1 MSHSA
6 IRLLATAALVAGAIG
21 IDANAAA
28 RAATWCAQYQ
38 GGSSNCGFSTQAQ
51 CLATVSGAGGMC
63 VPMGGNETQ
72 RARSRVKPEKAARRK
87 PDKRTPEKK
96 AAEPA
101 PPKATPTPP
110 AAVVTPQPPAAVTP
124 ASAARLSPAGRHNF
138 QMARA
143 FILSGK
149 YEEAI
154 AALKAVGNDEHPD
167 VASALGYANAKL
179 GRFEEAR
186 AWYAKALAADPDHL
200 ATLNYSGALHVQ
212 QAEMTEAR
220 RDLAHIETICRG
232 TACREYR
239 ELQALIAAKQ

>member
-1 MSHSA
+1 VSHRA
-6 IRLLATAALVAGAIG
+6 IRSLATAALVAGAIG
-21 IDANAAA
+21 IDAATAA
-28 RAATWCAQYQ
+28 RAAVWCAQYQ

-63 VPMGGNETQ
+63 VPQGDDGAK
-72 RARSRVKPEKAARRK
+72 ARSRVKPEKAARRK

-101 PPKATPTPP
+101 PPKAAPTPP
-110 AAVVTPQPPAAVTP
+110 AAVVTPQSPAAATP
-124 ASAARLSPAGRHNF
+124 ASAARLSPAGQHNF

-154 AALKAVGNDEHPD
+154 AALKAVGNDDHPD
-167 VASALGYANAKL
+167 VASALGYANARL
-179 GRFEEAR
+179 GRAAEAR

-212 QAEMTEAR
+212 QGEMTEAR
-220 RDLAHIETICRG
+220 NDLARIEAICRG
-232 TACREYR
+232 TSCREYK
-239 ELQALIAAKQ
+239 ELQTLIAAKQ